1 MVPNFR
7 KFIIENL
14 SDEEAAEL
22 RAMGL
27 VGVDTDAI
35 AELVNGATAEDQT
48 VIVSGQFNQSVDDY
62 GIDSSEYPDIERD
75 VWTDFEVKINFS
87 DETVKAS
94 ISVAQKDIG
103 LYEDAELE
111 DYPWPDLFQN
121 GDPNSMQPDE
131 IAEEI
136 ELFMSAVTGF
146 EDTLGIYEKTQE
158 LLTKAIEDQYNRWG
172 DDEEEDEEEED
183 EDEMYEK
190 KKLKFHHSDA
200 PDAKGRFKELGVQ
213 KLADWLIRTRGGN
226 MQKITGSLNQQI
238 NFNKRK
244 NPSYAKKMESTR
256 EAVKRKLAKRKNK

>member
-7 KFIIENL
+7 KFIIESL

-27 VGVDTDAI
+27 GGVDTDAI
-35 AELVNGATAEDQT
+35 AALVNGAEAEDQT
-48 VIVSGQFNQSVDDY
+48 VIVSGQFNASVDDY
-62 GIDSSEYPDIERD
+62 GIDSSDYPDIERD
-75 VWTDFEVKINFS
+75 VWTDFEVKLDFS
-87 DETVKAS
+87 NETVKGS
-94 ISVAQKDIG
+94 ITVMQKDLG
-103 LYEDAELE
+103 LHEDADLE
-111 DYPWPDLFQN
+111 EFEWADLFQN
-121 GDPNSMQPDE
+121 GDPTSMQPEE
-131 IAEEI
+131 IAQEI
-136 ELFMSAVTGF
+136 EDFMSGVNGF
-146 EDTLGIYEKTQE
+146 EDTLGINDKIQE
-158 LLTKAIEDQYNRWG
+158 ILHKAIDAQYGRW
-172 DDEEEDEEEED
+172 DDDEEEEEDEED
-183 EDEMYEK
+183 DEMYEK

-200 PDAKGRFKELGVQ
+200 PDANGKFKELGVQ